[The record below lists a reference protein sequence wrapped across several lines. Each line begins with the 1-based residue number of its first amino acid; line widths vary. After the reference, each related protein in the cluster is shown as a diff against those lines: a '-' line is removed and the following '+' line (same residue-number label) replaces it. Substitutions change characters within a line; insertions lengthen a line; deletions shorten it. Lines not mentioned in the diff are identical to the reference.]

1 MLKGILGTLVWI
13 VATVAYVSY
22 VRDGERGFK
31 RLAAFWLGF
40 PWTLCCAFIV
50 PRSKRL
56 REPRRDE
63 LEDERTLLMEIRRD
77 RALRI
82 GRTQEGDEEVDQP
95 VDGVRDEEA

>member
-1 MLKGILGTLVWI
+1 MFKGILTLLVWI

-31 RLAAFWLGF
+31 RLAAFWLGV

-77 RALRI
+77 RAHRI
-82 GRTQEGDEEVDQP
+82 SRGQG
-95 VDGVRDEEA
+95 RDEGAVNEEA